1 MATPSDAPPRRL
13 VSLDAFRGMTVA
25 LMILVNNP
33 GDWLHVYWPF
43 LHAPWHGWTP
53 TDLVFPF
60 FLFIVGVAI
69 PFSRRGTARQA
80 LRRGGILFGLGLFI
94 AAYPTFDLTTLR
106 IPGVLQRIALCYVA
120 AWLVHRVGRPW
131 VEAAG
136 AAGLLAAYWFLM
148 TQVGVPGGVPP
159 NLEPETNLGAWL
171 DRALMS
177 GHLWRQSKT
186 WDPEGILST
195 LPAIA
200 TTLLGVL
207 AGRWVK
213 RGTPSPTLRAAVLM
227 SAGLV
232 LTVAGLAWGRTF
244 PINKSLWTPSYVL
257 LTAGLAAYLFAALFW
272 IADVRGH
279 GRWTRPFV
287 IYGVNAILVF
297 VASGLVAKTLLRIEI
312 PTASGVTPL
321 PLWLCRTVFGTWL
334 PPHAASLA
342 YALANVSAW
351 FAVLRVLDRRGIHWK
366 V

>member
-1 MATPSDAPPRRL
+1 
-13 VSLDAFRGMTVA
+13 MTVA

-33 GDWLHVYWPF
+33 GDWTHVYWPF

-60 FLFIVGVAI
+60 FLFIVGAAI
-69 PFSRRGTARQA
+69 PVLAPREPPARRCAAA
-80 LRRGGILFGLGLFI
+80 LSCSALGLFM
-94 AAYPTFDLTTLR
+94 AAYPTFDLSTVR

-120 AWLVHRVGRPW
+120 AWLVHRLRRPW
-131 VEAAG
+131 VEAAF
-136 AAGLLAAYWFLM
+136 AAALLAAYWFLM
-148 TQVGVPGGVPP
+148 TRVTVPGGLPP

-171 DRALMS
+171 DRELMA

-186 WDPEGILST
+186 WDPEGVLST

-213 RGTPSPTLRAAVLM
+213 RYAPAPAMRAAGLM
-227 SAGLV
+227 GAGLV

-257 LTAGLAAYLFAALFW
+257 LDRGPRAPYFLGALFW

-279 GRWTRPFV
+279 ARWTRPFV

-297 VASGLVAKTLLRIEI
+297 VAAGLLAKTLRSDRDPHRDGDGDAPAAVALPDGLRDLAAA
-312 PTASGVTPL
+312 PRRVAGLRGGQRRRLVRRPARPRPPRHPL
-321 PLWLCRTVFGTWL
+321 EGLTG
-334 PPHAASLA
+334 
-342 YALANVSAW
+342 
-351 FAVLRVLDRRGIHWK
+351 RV
-366 V
+366 

>member
-1 MATPSDAPPRRL
+1 MATPFATPGRL

-33 GDWLHVYWPF
+33 GDWSHVYWPL

-69 PFSRRGTARQA
+69 PFSRRGTAGQA
-80 LRRGGILFGLGLFI
+80 IRRAAVLFGFGLFM
-94 AAYPTFDLTTLR
+94 AAYPAFDLATVR
-106 IPGVLQRIALCYVA
+106 IPGVLQRIAVCYLA
-120 AWLVHRVGRPW
+120 AWLLHRMGRAW
-131 VEAAG
+131 LEAAV
-136 AAGLLAAYWFLM
+136 AALLLAAYAVLM
-148 TQVGVPGGVPP
+148 TRVTVPGGIPP

-171 DRALMS
+171 DRALMD
-177 GHLWRQSKT
+177 GHLWRQSRT

-207 AGRWVK
+207 AGRWV
-213 RGTPSPTLRAAVLM
+213 RREAPAAPVRAAVLM
-227 SAGLV
+227 AAGLV
-232 LTVAGLAWGRTF
+232 ATVAGLAWGRTF
-244 PINKSLWTPSYVL
+244 PINKNLWTPSYVA
-257 LTAGLAAYLFAALFW
+257 LTAGLAAYFLGALFW

-279 GRWTRPFV
+279 RRWTRPFV
-287 IYGVNAILVF
+287 IYGLNAILVF
-297 VASGLVAKTLLRIEI
+297 VAAGLLAKTLLRIEVGSGL
-312 PTASGVTPL
+312 TATPL
-321 PLWLCRTVFGTWL
+321 PLWLCTTVFGSWL

-342 YALANVSAW
+342 YAAANVAAW
-351 FAVLRVLDRRGIHWK
+351 FAVLWWLDRRGLHWK

>member
-33 GDWLHVYWPF
+33 GDWTQVYWPF

-69 PFSRRGTARQA
+69 PFSRRVTVGQA
-80 LRRGGILFGLGLFI
+80 LRRGAVLFGLGLFM
-94 AAYPTFDLTTLR
+94 AAYPTFDLSTLR

-136 AAGLLAAYWFLM
+136 AAGLLAVYWFLM
-148 TQVGVPGGVPP
+148 TRVTVPGGLPP

-171 DRALMS
+171 DRALMP

-195 LPAIA
+195 LPAVA
-200 TTLLGVL
+200 TTLIGVL
-207 AGRWVK
+207 AGRWVR
-213 RGTPSPTLRAAVLM
+213 RGTPSPTQRAAALM
-227 SAGLV
+227 GAGLV
-232 LTVAGLAWGRTF
+232 LTVAGLAWGHTF

-257 LTAGLAAYLFAALFW
+257 LTAGLGAYLFAALYW
-272 IADVRGH
+272 IADIQGH

-297 VASGLVAKTLLRIEI
+297 VASGLLAKTLLRIEI

-342 YALANVSAW
+342 YAASNVAGW
-351 FAVLRVLDRRGIHWK
+351 FAVLHVLDRRGIHWK

>member
-1 MATPSDAPPRRL
+1 
-13 VSLDAFRGMTVA
+13 
-25 LMILVNNP
+25 
-33 GDWLHVYWPF
+33 
-43 LHAPWHGWTP
+43 
-53 TDLVFPF
+53 
-60 FLFIVGVAI
+60 
-69 PFSRRGTARQA
+69 
-80 LRRGGILFGLGLFI
+80 
-94 AAYPTFDLTTLR
+94 
-106 IPGVLQRIALCYVA
+106 
-120 AWLVHRVGRPW
+120 VGRPW
-131 VEAAG
+131 VEAVG

-148 TQVGVPGGVPP
+148 TRVTVPGGLPP

-195 LPAIA
+195 LPAVA

-213 RGTPSPTLRAAVLM
+213 REAPGPTRRAAVLM
-227 SAGLV
+227 GAGLV

-257 LTAGLAAYLFAALFW
+257 LTAGLAAYLFAALYW
-272 IADVRGH
+272 IADIRGH
-279 GRWTRPFV
+279 RSWTRPFV

-297 VASGLVAKTLLRIEI
+297 VGSGLLAKTLLRIEI
-312 PTASGVTPL
+312 PSASGVTPL
-321 PLWLCRTVFGTWL
+321 PLWVSQNVFGTWL

-342 YALANVSAW
+342 YALANVAGW
-351 FAVLRVLDRRGIHWK
+351 FLVLRALDRRGIHWK